1 MRRNRFLRIMKF
13 VLIAIVAFSAF
24 SFLIMSLWN
33 WLMPGVFGL
42 HLISFWQAA
51 GILFLSK
58 ILFGGF
64 RPRFGP
70 GMHWRRRM
78 MERWEQ
84 MSPEERQKFR
94 EGMRGRCG
102 QVATPATE
110 QKA

>member
-1 MRRNRFLRIMKF
+1 LKF

-24 SFLIMSLWN
+24 SFVIMSLWN
-33 WLMPGVFGL
+33 R
-42 HLISFWQAA
+42 LI
-51 GILFLSK
+51 K

-102 QVATPATE
+102 PVGTPASE

>member
-1 MRRNRFLRIMKF
+1 MRPSRILRVLKI
-13 VLIAIVAFSAF
+13 VLIATLAFSVF

-33 WLMPGVFGL
+33 WLMPALFGL
-42 HLISFWQAA
+42 RLITFWQAV
-51 GILFLSK
+51 GILVLSK

-78 MERWEQ
+78 MARWERMTQ
-84 MSPEERQKFR
+84 EERQKFR
-94 EGMRGRCG
+94 EGLRGRCG
-102 QVATPATE
+102 QVASPTTE

>member
-1 MRRNRFLRIMKF
+1 MRRNRFLRIVKF

-42 HLISFWQAA
+42 HLITFWQAA
-51 GILFLSK
+51 GILFLCK

-94 EGMRGRCG
+94 EGIRGRCG
-102 QVATPATE
+102 QVATPASE